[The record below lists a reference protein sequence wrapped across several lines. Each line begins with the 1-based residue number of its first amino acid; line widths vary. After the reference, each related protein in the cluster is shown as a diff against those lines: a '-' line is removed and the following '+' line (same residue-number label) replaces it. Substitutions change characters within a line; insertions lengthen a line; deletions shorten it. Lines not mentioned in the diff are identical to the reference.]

1 MHALPHADVF
11 APDPYLAMDDGAAAS
26 PEYLDRCR
34 RVRVG
39 PAVTLVFENRQTL
52 WFRVQELARVARLTA
67 PSLVKRE
74 LDWYARL
81 LPGDECVRA
90 AVWVAEPGRRPTKA
104 IEMVRRAVAQGR
116 IGLRCADGRE
126 VIGVPRDDRI
136 NDRLIGLTNWV
147 EFQFEEAELAALADP
162 QLEWRVVVEAV
173 GYVHESEPLT
183 ETVRE
188 SLLADLNRDG

>member
-1 MHALPHADVF
+1 MHALPTADVF
-11 APDPYLAMDDGAAAS
+11 APDLFTTMDDDGVAS

-81 LPGDECVRA
+81 LPGDDCVRA

-104 IEMVRRAVAQGR
+104 VETIRRAVTHGR
-116 IGLRCADGRE
+116 IGLRCNDGRE
-126 VIGVPRDDRI
+126 VSGVPREDRV
-136 NDRLIGLTNWV
+136 NDRLIGLSNWV
-147 EFQFEEAELAALADP
+147 EFRFEGTELTALADSR
-162 QLEWRVVVEAV
+162 LEWRVFAEAV
-173 GYVHESEPLT
+173 GYLHESEPLID
-183 ETVRE
+183 TVRA
-188 SLLADLNRDG
+188 SLLADLGRTP